1 MAFDYDKLRGRII
14 EKFRTQ
20 GNFSRVLGVS
30 ERTLSLKLNNK
41 IFFSQDEIAKISELL
56 NITLDEIQIYFFN
69 KKVQWIELC
78 LDKHKKIRYE
88 YFNYR
93 RGAYEGE
100 LWWIHSDLW

>member
-20 GNFSRVLGVS
+20 SNFSRALGVS

-56 NITLDEIQIYFFN
+56 NIALDEIQIYFFK
-69 KKVQWIELC
+69 KKVQ
-78 LDKHKKIRYE
+78 
-88 YFNYR
+88 
-93 RGAYEGE
+93 
-100 LWWIHSDLW
+100 